1 MNMNK
6 KKRGNE
12 TEETV
17 APTVNEEDSYGEDAT
32 EDEIV
37 NDDSTRVTRLMNEY
51 PSGE

>member
-1 MNMNK
+1 MNK
-6 KKRGNE
+6 KKRDYD

-32 EDEIV
+32 EEEV
-37 NDDSTRVTRLMNEY
+37 EKGDSTRVTRLMNEY